1 MEPKDEIKERADVV
15 EVVSEHLQLKPAG
28 SGSFKALCP
37 FHGEKSPSFYVSR
50 AKQIWHCFGC
60 GKGGDVFSFLM
71 EMEGMSFPEAMRH
84 LGKKYGVE
92 IPEYRPNPKSNEK
105 EFLIEMHEISTKF
118 YETLLHEHEKGAQ
131 AREYIASRGI
141 DTELAKKFRLGYAP
155 DSWEALVTFLKKRGY
170 GEERIVAAGL
180 AKKRRS
186 GSGVID
192 QFRDRVVIPLM
203 GPRGRVL
210 GYTGRTLKQDDEKA
224 GPKYLNTPETL
235 IYHKSDVLFGFS
247 LAKTAIRHEGSVIV
261 VEGNLDVVASHKA
274 GVEHVIASSGT
285 ALTESQLRQLKKQTS
300 KILFAFDA
308 DKAGF
313 AAAQR
318 GIRLAQEMGF
328 DVAVISIPED
338 AGKDPDDVVQK
349 DPDAWKQLA
358 QNPVHIMEYYFE
370 NALAS
375 FDLNKVE
382 GKRELAKFICGEI
395 ARLQD
400 AVEREHWMQ
409 KLSDIIHVDLAVLRD
424 VVRKAAG
431 QQVRPVKLEEK
442 IKPNAP
448 KPEVQKT
455 SREEQAASFLVGLL
469 LHVEELA
476 DPIMARVRAESL
488 PEEPW
493 GRLYKNVVELYT
505 SDKLPNSTQKTLH
518 TRLCDH
524 LNKHEQESDVLHV
537 NAAVLRAERATD
549 TLSRDQVRDELDR
562 HIDILHDASTDAK
575 RKQLEAAIRQAEG
588 SGDSER
594 LKALIEQYSKL
605 L

>member
-1 MEPKDEIKERADVV
+1 MEPKEEIRDRADIV

-60 GKGGDVFSFLM
+60 DKGGDVFSFLM
-71 EMEGMSFPEAMRH
+71 EMEGMSFPEVMRH

-92 IPEYRPNPKSNEK
+92 IPEYRPNPNSNEK
-105 EFLIEMHEISTKF
+105 EFLLEMHEIATKF
-118 YETLLHEHEKGAQ
+118 YETLLHEHERGGK
-131 AREYIASRGI
+131 ARSYISARGI
-141 DTELAKKFRLGYAP
+141 DAELAKKFRLGYAP
-155 DSWEALVTFLKKRGY
+155 DSWEALAKFLRKRGY
-170 GEERIVAAGL
+170 TDQRIVSAGL
-180 AKKRRS
+180 GKNKRS

-192 QFRDRVVIPLM
+192 QFRDRLMIPLM

-210 GYTGRTLKQDDEKA
+210 GYTGRSLNEDSEKA

-247 LAKTAIRHEGSVIV
+247 LAKTAIRHAGSVIV

-274 GVEHVIASSGT
+274 GVENVIASSGT

-300 KILFAFDA
+300 KILFSFDA
-308 DKAGF
+308 DAAGF

-328 DVAVISIPED
+328 DVAVISIPSD
-338 AGKDPDDVVQK
+338 LGKDPDDVVQK
-349 DPDAWKQLA
+349 DPKAWQTLVEK
-358 QNPVHIMEYYFE
+358 PVHIMEYYFE
-370 NALAS
+370 KALQE
-375 FDLNKVE
+375 FDLQKVE

-400 AVEREHWMQ
+400 AVEREHWLQ
-409 KLSDIIHVDLAVLRD
+409 KLSDVIHVDLAVLRD
-424 VVRKAAG
+424 VVRKSVGEQKRPERLEDKVKQPSG
-431 QQVRPVKLEEK
+431 QS
-442 IKPNAP
+442 AP
-448 KPEVQKT
+448 KKT
-455 SREEQAASFLVGLL
+455 SREEQAASFLLGLAL
-469 LHVEELA
+469 FDEQWV
-476 DPIMARVRAESL
+476 DTIVARLDQNAL
-488 PEEPW
+488 PVEPW
-493 GRLYKNVVELYT
+493 ERLYKIVTSLYT
-505 SDKLPNSTQKTLH
+505 SQQLPNTTQNTLH

-524 LNKHEQESDVLHV
+524 LTEQDLASDLQYV
-537 NAAVLRAERATD
+537 NAAVLRAERAID
-549 TLSRDQVRDELDR
+549 TLSRDQVREELDR
-562 HIDILHDASTDAK
+562 HIEILLSASEDAK
-575 RKQLEAAIRQAEG
+575 RKQLEAAIRQAEQ

-594 LKALIEQYSKL
+594 LKALIEQYTKL